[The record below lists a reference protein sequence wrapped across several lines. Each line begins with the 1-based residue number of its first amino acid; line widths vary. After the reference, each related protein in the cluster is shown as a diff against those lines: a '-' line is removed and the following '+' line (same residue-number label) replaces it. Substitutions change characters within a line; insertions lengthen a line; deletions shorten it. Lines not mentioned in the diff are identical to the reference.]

1 MDEDII
7 TMVNEE
13 TGEEIKLRIIDNFD
27 MEDRSFGVFLTL
39 AEDEDD
45 AEVVILEMIEDGDDI
60 MLESLDESEEDA
72 VYDFYDSLC
81 DAVEEEQ
88 DGSEE

>member
-7 TMVNEE
+7 TLVNEE
-13 TGEEIKLRIIDNFD
+13 TGEEVKLRIIDNFD

-39 AEDEDD
+39 EENEDE

-81 DAVEEEQ
+81 DEAEEEQ